1 MSDANRSVQ
10 PQKMA
15 RGLKFRIY
23 VVQGSYYTY
32 SENKGADQ
40 LHCYCATNML
50 FCFRNCKK
58 PVFSQQGSHDKSIS
72 QMGSISRHDMYLHTL
87 PMTQTVVSLRS

>member
-1 MSDANRSVQ
+1 
-10 PQKMA
+10 MA
-15 RGLKFRIY
+15 KGLKFRIY

-40 LHCYCATNML
+40 LRSYCSTDMRL
-50 FCFRNCKK
+50 CFRICKK
-58 PVFSQQGSHDKSIS
+58 SVFSQQGSHDNSIY

-87 PMTQTVVSLRS
+87 PMTQTDVSRERRKR